1 MPICQAGVVSRNIQ
15 KQVEI
20 QKQLANDLQK
30 QLHVLISCFTVG
42 IVKEGSNVLFFKW
55 DNNISVSLNW
65 NFFLK
70 FCDS

>member
-20 QKQLANDLQK
+20 QKQLANDLQN

-42 IVKEGSNVLFFKW
+42 IVKEGSNVLFFL
-55 DNNISVSLNW
+55 NETIISQSL
-65 NFFLK
+65 
-70 FCDS
+70 

>member
-42 IVKEGSNVLFFKW
+42 IVKEGKGSNVLFF
-55 DNNISVSLNW
+55 
-65 NFFLK
+65 
-70 FCDS
+70 

>member
-42 IVKEGSNVLFFKW
+42 DSKNDLFFK
-55 DNNISVSLNW
+55 
-65 NFFLK
+65 
-70 FCDS
+70 